1 MQKNQAYL
9 MNKFSEKE
17 KMVTLGAI
25 LIGLFYP
32 NLDQEGLFG
41 KNKIMSIHCPP
52 QSKNQ
57 INIQK

>member
-1 MQKNQAYL
+1 